1 MTEDKLARVHDPDD
15 EIFTA
20 EESAVLRFASAMS
33 QNETAEAESLFAEM
47 RQFFDEDAIVEIGMA
62 VATLHGMNIFNNMF
76 GIEPEDHQ
84 MVSRTGMPEQAAA
97 E

>member
-33 QNETAEAESLFAEM
+33 QNEIAEAESLFAEM
-47 RQFFDEDAIVEIGMA
+47 RQFFDEAAIVEIGMA

>member
-20 EESAVLRFASAMS
+20 EERTVLRFASAMS
-33 QNETAEAESLFAEM
+33 QNETAETVFLFAEM
-47 RQFFDEDAIVEIGMA
+47 RQFFDEAAIVEIGMA

-76 GIEPEDHQ
+76 GIEREDHQ
-84 MVSRTGMPEQAAA
+84 MVSQTGLSGQAAA

>member
-1 MTEDKLARVHDPDD
+1 MVRRSMISHDTP
-15 EIFTA
+15 
-20 EESAVLRFASAMS
+20 FASAMS

-47 RQFFDEDAIVEIGMA
+47 RQFFDEAAIVEIGMA

>member
-1 MTEDKLARVHDPDD
+1 MTEDKLARVHNPDD
-15 EIFTA
+15 EIFTPQERA
-20 EESAVLRFASAMS
+20 TLRFASAMS
-33 QNETAEAESLFAEM
+33 QNDTADAEALFAEM
-47 RQFFDEDAIVEIGMA
+47 REFFDEAAIVEIGLT

-84 MVSRTGMPEQAAA
+84 MVSHTGLSDQAAA